1 MLPGNSGPAP
11 ESEPD
16 IEITEKGQRVPSLF
30 EKGLLWRRFMEVEV
44 HSQGI
49 SDKQIKPRL
58 PMREVL
64 HMQRWS
70 EERQKDSVASYNKSL
85 GKFYFEELKLGRKG
99 WG

>member
-1 MLPGNSGPAP
+1 MASFHGSRGALARVGVFGMAIGYPNT
-11 ESEPD
+11 ES
-16 IEITEKGQRVPSLF
+16 S
-30 EKGLLWRRFMEVEV
+30 
-44 HSQGI
+44 I